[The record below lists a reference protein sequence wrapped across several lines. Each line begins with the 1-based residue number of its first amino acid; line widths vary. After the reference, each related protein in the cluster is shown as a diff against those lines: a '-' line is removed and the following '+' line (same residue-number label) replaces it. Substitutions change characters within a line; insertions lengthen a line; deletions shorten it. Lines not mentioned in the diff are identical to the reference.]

1 MPHLTSNDI
10 ILDCGNEHYANT
22 ERRQAKCKD
31 IGIHYL
37 GVGVSGG
44 HQAAGAGPSMCPGGD
59 KEALSTVMPLLEQVA
74 AKDKEGKPCVGMVG
88 RGGAGHYVKM
98 VHNGIEHGM
107 MSAISEA
114 WGIMRAMGM
123 EYKEIGDV
131 FGKWN
136 ESGELVCVPNLR
148 FSPFHFPSSLY
159 AQLQE
164 IAVDTSTSILTT
176 QAARHI
182 PHLHQRRPL
191 PQTRLLQ
198 QPGPSHRRR
207 HSSPR
212 RHGRRRHRHLVQ
224 HRSH

>member
-31 IGIHYL
+31 TGIHYL
-37 GVGVSGG
+37 GVGISGG
-44 HQAAGAGPSMCPGGD
+44 HQAARAGPSMCPGGD
-59 KEALSTVMPLLEQVA
+59 KEALNTVMPLLEQIA

-123 EYKEIGDV
+123 EYEEIGDV

-136 ESGELVCVPNLR
+136 EGGELVCVPNLR
-148 FSPFHFPSSLY
+148 FSLFSLRTTSRDSSRYVNQHAHHSTSAAHTSFPS
-159 AQLQE
+159 AP
-164 IAVDTSTSILTT
+164 TSSTNATPPTT
-176 QAARHI
+176 WSF
-182 PHLHQRRPL
+182 P
-191 PQTRLLQ
+191 
-198 QPGPSHRRR
+198 PS
-207 HSSPR
+207 PT
-212 RHGRRRHRHLVQ
+212 
-224 HRSH
+224 